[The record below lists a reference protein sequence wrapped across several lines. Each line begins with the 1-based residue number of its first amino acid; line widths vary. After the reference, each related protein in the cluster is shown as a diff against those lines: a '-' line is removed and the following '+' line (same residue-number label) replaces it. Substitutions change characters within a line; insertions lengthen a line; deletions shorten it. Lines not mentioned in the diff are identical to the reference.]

1 MGVPAA
7 RGQLETP
14 PVTGDRLYDHLAADL
29 ASNNYAVDRAYEFP
43 KRVPGLYLYPT
54 FVGTRGS
61 EQVLAFVVPSRA
73 ETSAKLV
80 ADWQT
85 CMKKGYHVTV
95 ACGDRATFDRV
106 RELAHQAR
114 LPVRF
119 LYFDRHRRHHS
130 RHFNL
135 YRYVRR
141 RGGQYVLWV
150 VALLVMQLALVLS
163 FRACEVVN
171 KYKPNYY
178 EPKDIEREMKRQQ
191 DQKK

>member
-1 MGVPAA
+1 MGVLAA

-14 PVTGDRLYDHLAADL
+14 SVTGDRLNAHLAADL
-29 ASNNYAVDRAYEFP
+29 ASHNYAVDRANEFP
-43 KRVPGLYLYPT
+43 KRVPGLFLYPT

-61 EQVLAFVVPSRA
+61 EQVLAFVVRSRA
-73 ETSAKLV
+73 ETSANLV
-80 ADWQT
+80 SDWQT
-85 CMKKGYHVTV
+85 CMKQGYHVTV
-95 ACGDRATFDRV
+95 ACGDRAAFDRV

-119 LYFDRHRRHHS
+119 LYFDRHRRHRS

-135 YRYVRR
+135 HRYMRR

-150 VALLVMQLALVLS
+150 VALLLMQLALVLS
-163 FRACEVVN
+163 FQACEVVQ
-171 KYKPNYY
+171 KYKPGFY
-178 EPKDIEREMKRQQ
+178 EPKDIEREMKQQQ